1 MQDYIFDL
9 RKRPLKEKGRLK
21 LYCNFKA
28 QPIFAIRYS
37 IILVVRADFV
47 IDYAQDNMG
56 IQYELHDLS
65 KNKYFQQQCLE
76 FLAQNILSTVS
87 ILEIIQ

>member
-28 QPIFAIRYS
+28 QPIFAIRYF
-37 IILVVRADFV
+37 IILAARADFV
-47 IDYAQDNMG
+47 IDYAKKIWIFNTNY
-56 IQYELHDLS
+56 IYIYTYIS
-65 KNKYFQQQCLE
+65 
-76 FLAQNILSTVS
+76 S
-87 ILEIIQ
+87 I